1 MSIKDAYDALGA
13 DYGDVEKRFGG
24 DAMVER
30 FAGKFCDDDSMEKLA
45 DGMEARDAKA
55 AFVAAHTLKGICA
68 NLSLTNL
75 YGPVC
80 DLVEVLRPGTLEG
93 SEEPYAQVKDEY
105 RKTVAALRAARG

>member
-45 DGMEARDAKA
+45 DGMETRDAKA

-68 NLSLTNL
+68 N
-75 YGPVC
+75 
-80 DLVEVLRPGTLEG
+80 LRPGTLEG

-105 RKTVAALRAARG
+105 RKTVDALRAARG